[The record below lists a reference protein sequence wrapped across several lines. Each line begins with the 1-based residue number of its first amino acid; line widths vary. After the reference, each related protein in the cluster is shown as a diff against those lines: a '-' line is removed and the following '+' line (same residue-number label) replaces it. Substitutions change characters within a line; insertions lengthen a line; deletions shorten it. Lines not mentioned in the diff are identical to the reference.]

1 MARDAEVIVVG
12 AGPAGICASIQ
23 LRRYGRDVA
32 LFEGAVPG
40 GLLRNAWLVENYPG
54 FPGGIRGADLAALFR
69 GQLEG
74 SGVAVI
80 NERVESLE
88 YREWEG
94 GGRFTARSRS
104 ALREAAIALVASGTV
119 PLTPRGIS
127 IGEGAAQ
134 RVFYEAVEA
143 EGIGEKRFAVIGG
156 GDAAFDYALTL
167 AERNDVIIITRGS
180 EPRCM
185 DLLARRCDENPS
197 IARLCGV
204 EVKGIAAGEGALEL
218 ECAGVA
224 DETESRGDEDAADRV
239 GAREKQSRGD
249 SGGTF
254 PAGTR
259 VNLEADYVVIAAG
272 RFPSLD
278 FIGPDLHGR
287 FDSLQERGLL
297 YLAGDVC
304 NGIYRQAA
312 ISAGD
317 GLRAAMRIE
326 RKLRGEEE

>member
-1 MARDAEVIVVG
+1 MAHDADVIVVG
-12 AGPAGICASIQ
+12 AGPAGISASIQ

-69 GQLEG
+69 RQLEE
-74 SGVAVI
+74 SGVPVI

-88 YREWEG
+88 YRGLEG

-104 ALREAAIALVASGTV
+104 ALREAPIALVASGTV
-119 PLTPRGIS
+119 PLSPRGIS
-127 IGEGAAQ
+127 IGEGARE
-134 RVFYEAVEA
+134 RVFHEVVEA
-143 EGIGEKRFAVIGG
+143 RGIEGKRFAVIGG

-167 AERNDVIIITRGS
+167 AENNDVIIITRGS
-180 EPRCM
+180 EPRCLG
-185 DLLARRCDENPS
+185 LLAERCDGNPS

-204 EVKGIAAGEGALEL
+204 EVKGIAANEEALEL

-224 DETESRGDEDAADRV
+224 EETESRGDSD
-239 GAREKQSRGD
+239 
-249 SGGTF
+249 GTF

-272 RFPSLD
+272 RFPNLD
-278 FIGPDLHGR
+278 FIGRDLHGH

>member
-1 MARDAEVIVVG
+1 MARDADVIVVG
-12 AGPAGICASIQ
+12 AGPAGISASIQ
-23 LRRYGRDVA
+23 LRRYGREVA

-54 FPGGIRGADLAALFR
+54 FPGGIKGADLAALLR
-69 GQLEG
+69 RQLDE
-74 SGVAVI
+74 SGVKVI
-80 NERVESLE
+80 NEQVESLE

-94 GGRFTARSRS
+94 GGHFTARSRS
-104 ALREAAIALVASGTV
+104 SLREAAIALVTSGTV

-134 RVFYEAVEA
+134 RVFHEAAEA
-143 EGIGEKRFAVIGG
+143 AGIEGKRFAVIGG

-167 AERNDVIIITRGS
+167 AEKNDVIIITRGS
-180 EPRCM
+180 EPRGLG
-185 DLLARRCDENPS
+185 LLVERCDGNPS

-204 EVKGIAAGEGALEL
+204 EVNGIAANEGALEL

-224 DETESRGDEDAADRV
+224 EETESC
-239 GAREKQSRGD
+239 GD
-249 SGGTF
+249 SDGTF

-272 RFPSLD
+272 RFPNLD
-278 FIGPDLHGR
+278 FVGPDLR
-287 FDSLQERGLL
+287 VRLDSLQERGLL